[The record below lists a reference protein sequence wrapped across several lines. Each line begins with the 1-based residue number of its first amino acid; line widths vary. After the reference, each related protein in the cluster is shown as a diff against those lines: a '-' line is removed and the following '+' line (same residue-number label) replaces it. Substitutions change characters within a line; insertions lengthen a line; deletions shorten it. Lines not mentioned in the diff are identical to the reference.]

1 ALGTLE
7 FDLLYDQAS
16 CTLHCSILRAK
27 PDPACG
33 SAPNLRLPPASVG
46 LGDMYCEHF
55 VPTPKANKLKTK
67 TQRNTLNPVWN
78 EDLTYSGI
86 TDDDITHK
94 VLRISVCDEDKLSH
108 NEFIGEIRV
117 PLRRLKPSQKKH
129 FNICLERQVPV
140 CAGLRGTTGRGPWGD
155 QVSRT
160 FSLPPQLASPS
171 SMSVALRGISCYLK
185 ELEQVEQG
193 PGLLEERGRILLS
206 LSYSSRRR
214 GLLVGIV
221 RCAHLAAMDV
231 NGYSD
236 PYVKTYL
243 RPDVDK
249 KSKHKTCVKKK
260 TLNPE
265 FNEEFFYEM
274 ELSTL
279 ASKTL
284 EVTVWDYDIGKSND
298 FIGGVALGPG
308 ARREARK
315 HWSDCLQQPDAALER
330 WHTLTSQLPPAAGA
344 LPSA

>member
-1 ALGTLE
+1 MPALGTLFSWIPSPGSE
-7 FDLLYDQAS
+7 WRQWRVAVLRICSGTPGAL
-16 CTLHCSILRAK
+16 TLRF
-27 PDPACG
+27 PA
-33 SAPNLRLPPASVG
+33 
-46 LGDMYCEHF
+46 
-55 VPTPKANKLKTK
+55 
-67 TQRNTLNPVWN
+67 
-78 EDLTYSGI
+78 
-86 TDDDITHK
+86 
-94 VLRISVCDEDKLSH
+94 RISVCDEDKLSH

-129 FNICLERQVPV
+129 FNICLERQVP
-140 CAGLRGTTGRGPWGD
+140 
-155 QVSRT
+155 
-160 FSLPPQLASPS
+160 LASPS

-185 ELEQVEQG
+185 ELEQAEQG

-265 FNEEFFYEM
+265 FNEDFFYEM
-274 ELSTL
+274 ELSAL
-279 ASKTL
+279 ATKTL

-298 FIGGVALGPG
+298 FIGGVSLGPG
-308 ARREARK
+308 ARDEARK
-315 HWSDCLQQPDAALER
+315 HWSDCLQQPDTALER
-330 WHTLTSQLPPAAGA
+330 WHTLTSELPPAAGA